1 MKMWGIKQY
10 EQLTY
15 IECYDWNVIIT
26 PVPKEQVDH
35 LRETSERFVK
45 LWNQSVAIWNI
56 KTVTEKELNPV
67 EQVIY
72 SIDDKILRE
81 KIKSEVEKR
90 LKDWFRVN
98 VEVVE
103 NLLSKYQ

>member
-1 MKMWGIKQY
+1 MNDIKVYQK
-10 EQLTY
+10 LTY

-26 PVPKEQVDH
+26 PVSKEQVDH

-45 LWNQSVAIWNI
+45 LWNQSVAVWNI

-72 SIDDKILRE
+72 SIDDKILRD
-81 KIKSEVEKR
+81 KIKSDVEKR
-90 LKDWFRVN
+90 IKDWLRVN
-98 VEVVE
+98 VEIVQ
-103 NLLSKYQ
+103 NLLAKYQ